1 MADKNS
7 TTIAYL
13 DTSFSH
19 PVRDPV
25 WGNIMFSDSFKKI
38 ISSPVLQKMNR
49 IRQLGPTYLVY
60 PGAVH
65 TRFNHSLGV
74 YHIGYRMI
82 RRLLTFDTCPEVSV
96 EDVNAFLC
104 ACLLHDLGH
113 FPYTHSLKEL
123 PLKKHEA
130 LTGEYILSEPLSSII
145 RQALEIDPAVPAA
158 IVDTSLATSDYTV
171 LFFRNILSGVMDPD
185 KLDYL
190 TRDAFFCGVP
200 YGTQD
205 IDFVLSTIY
214 PHPENGISILPSGIP
229 AVENILFSKY
239 LMYKTV
245 YWHKTVRCA
254 TGMIKKAIIAALK
267 EGVLTPE
274 NLYGLDDESL
284 IQAGKGSS
292 AARLFDMVHG
302 RQLYKMISE
311 VVFDD
316 TNPAHI
322 ALLDLEKR
330 GDAEQKLASRLG
342 SDASSV
348 IIDVPENITFET
360 TLPVFESG
368 SFRSFSGRAGLE
380 TYSDPLRKIRIFA
393 DPAIAEKARGLEWN

>member
-1 MADKNS
+1 MAGKNS
-7 TTIAYL
+7 STAAYL
-13 DTSFSH
+13 DTSFLY

-25 WGNIMFSDSFKKI
+25 WGNIMLSGCFKKI
-38 ISSPVLQKMNR
+38 VSSPVLQKMNR

-65 TRFNHSLGV
+65 TRFIHSLGV
-74 YHIGYRMI
+74 YHIGFRMI
-82 RRLLTFDTCPEVSV
+82 RRLLAFSSCPAVTV

-130 LTGEYILSEPLSSII
+130 LTGEYIMAEPLASLIHDV
-145 RQALEIDPAVPAA
+145 LGIDPAVPAA
-158 IVDTSLATSDYTV
+158 VVDTSLPTSDATV
-171 LFFRNILSGVMDPD
+171 LFFRNILSGVLDPD

-205 IDFVLSTIY
+205 IDFVLSSIY
-214 PHPENGISILPSGIP
+214 PHPEQGISILPSGIP

-245 YWHKTVRCA
+245 YWHKGVRCA
-254 TGMIKKAIIAALK
+254 TGMIKKAIIAALDK
-267 EGVLTPE
+267 GILTPD

-284 IQAGKGSS
+284 IQAGKGIK
-292 AARLFDMVHG
+292 LFDMVHD
-302 RQLYKMISE
+302 RKLFKMTHE

-316 TNPAHI
+316 TNPYHMS
-322 ALLDLEKR
+322 LLDLKKR
-330 GDAEQKLASRLG
+330 GEEEAELAAELACD
-342 SDASSV
+342 SDSV

-360 TLPVFESG
+360 TLPVYQEG

-380 TYSDPLRKIRIFA
+380 SFSDPLRKIRIFVDPSLA
-393 DPAIAEKARGLEWN
+393 DKARSLKWN